1 MPVCVQMRPQGIPL
15 LHDILKKFPNSIV
28 IIDHFAR
35 SVFDDGAPYQKASDL
50 WGLAKFSGVHLKL
63 THRTLEAALVGN
75 SNHEDFFRHVLRFFS
90 ADRIAWG
97 SNFPAAERPLS
108 TLLAEARAAISHLD
122 QSDQDLILGGVAKS
136 LFPSLQ

>member
-1 MPVCVQMRPQGIPL
+1 LQ
-15 LHDILKKFPNSIV
+15 DILKKFPNSIV

-97 SNFPAAERPLS
+97 SNFPCC
-108 TLLAEARAAISHLD
+108 RAAFKHPFGRGSGG
-122 QSDQDLILGGVAKS
+122 DLSSRSKRSGFDPWRSSKITVSVPAIT
-136 LFPSLQ
+136 

>member
-1 MPVCVQMRPQGIPL
+1 
-15 LHDILKKFPNSIV
+15 
-28 IIDHFAR
+28 
-35 SVFDDGAPYQKASDL
+35 
-50 WGLAKFSGVHLKL
+50 
-63 THRTLEAALVGN
+63 
-75 SNHEDFFRHVLRFFS
+75 LRFFS